1 MILILTGVSFQAATL
16 VTQRFPAS
24 GLQATL
30 LHIFLSSMVVGL
42 IWAIPVAATLKR
54 RKDTP

>member
-1 MILILTGVSFQAATL
+1 
-16 VTQRFPAS
+16 
-24 GLQATL
+24 L